1 MTGEKS
7 NLSIFETFKT
17 KNELTGEAT
26 RQRAIITHL
35 ASEKNS
41 ASRTRTAISQSIAKK
56 NGMLWKNIYSGIFK
70 DFDEVLLPLGIVE
83 EAGRLPL
90 KRGPKALQEKGIP
103 FYQLTTEGLLVTLAI
118 REFSEKDVILDQF
131 FLKLDKKENEFKE
144 IIEKMVEIAPK
155 FTYTIF
161 ETYVKAFCDGILD
174 RLLPINSAKIKQS
187 SGDVICVQKEIL
199 QGFMKLSKKDRDG
212 ILDLFERIS

>member
-1 MTGEKS
+1 MTGENS

-187 SGDVICVQKEIL
+187 SGDVIGVQKEIL

-212 ILDLFERIS
+212 ILDLFDRIS